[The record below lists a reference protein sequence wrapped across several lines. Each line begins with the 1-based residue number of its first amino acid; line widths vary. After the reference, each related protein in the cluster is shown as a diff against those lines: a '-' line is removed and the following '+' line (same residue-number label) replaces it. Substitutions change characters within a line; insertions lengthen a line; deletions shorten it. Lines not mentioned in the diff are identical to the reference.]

1 MESATDTHSVPN
13 ANLPM
18 VQYVFLHHA
27 RRPLLQNA

>member
-1 MESATDTHSVPN
+1 MESATDNHVVLN

-18 VQYVFLHHA
+18 VQHVFLHHA